1 MARTA
6 TGAEFREALERSSAS
21 PSFFEQFARFEP
33 FDRLIDQD
41 AAIHDGTLATDG
53 VFRAP
58 ALCTLVTGNVA
69 AGIVDLS
76 AGFDAGGLFIVLGDV
91 TCRHFIGHYGVQCF
105 IDGDIAATGA
115 ILTGFEDSSM
125 SVIGTLRTR
134 LFVGAD
140 IVCEVGCGADID
152 YGIGCCAPLGYER
165 TGEPFIL
172 PRHGED
178 EAARIVA
185 VAREPTGFAL
195 DVEKC
200 ADLVRSGRPLFR

>member
-1 MARTA
+1 MARSV
-6 TGAEFREALERSSAS
+6 TGAEFRQALERSSAS
-21 PSFFEQFARFEP
+21 PSFIEQLARFEP

-41 AAIHDGTLATDG
+41 AAIHDGNLATDG

-58 ALCTLVTGNVA
+58 ALCTLVTGNLT
-69 AGIVDLS
+69 AGIIDLS

-91 TCRHFIGHYGVQCF
+91 ACHHFIGHYGVQCF
-105 IDGDIAATGA
+105 IDGDLTAKES

-125 SVIGTLRTR
+125 NVIGTLRTR

-140 IVCEVGCGADID
+140 IICEVGCGADID
-152 YGIGCCAPLGYER
+152 YGVGCCAPLGYEH

-172 PRHGED
+172 PRYD
-178 EAARIVA
+178 ETAAARIVA
-185 VAREPTGFAL
+185 VAHEPTGFAL

-200 ADLVRSGRPLFR
+200 ADLVRSGLPLFR